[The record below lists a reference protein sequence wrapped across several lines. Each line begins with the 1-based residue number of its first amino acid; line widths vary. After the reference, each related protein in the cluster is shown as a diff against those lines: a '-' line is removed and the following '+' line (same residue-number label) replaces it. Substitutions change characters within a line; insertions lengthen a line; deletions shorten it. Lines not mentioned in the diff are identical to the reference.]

1 MQREEV
7 NCTTIHTHIMED
19 WLNCAFTCG
28 VDCHGQGKYLC
39 LQVFVN
45 LTHSGQ
51 KALLHY
57 NEEAV
62 QINSKV
68 M

>member
-1 MQREEV
+1 
-7 NCTTIHTHIMED
+7 MED